1 MQADIDFLRQ
11 LYEPD
16 GKPNTQYQV
25 NGSPRSKYNSNA
37 AGKGVN
43 STPKAIKM
51 VKDSIRTVRKVSYSL
66 VKEFAPD
73 CPKSGKWM
81 RRLAVLI
88 KDVES
93 SWKQCLKIAPN
104 AQG

>member
-1 MQADIDFLRQ
+1 MAMDVAPGLSGDLPT
-11 LYEPD
+11 LYKL
-16 GKPNTQYQV
+16 GTNS
-25 NGSPRSKYNSNA
+25 SPKS
-37 AGKGVN
+37 
-43 STPKAIKM
+43 IKM

-66 VKEFAPD
+66 VKEFAQN

-104 AQG
+104 A